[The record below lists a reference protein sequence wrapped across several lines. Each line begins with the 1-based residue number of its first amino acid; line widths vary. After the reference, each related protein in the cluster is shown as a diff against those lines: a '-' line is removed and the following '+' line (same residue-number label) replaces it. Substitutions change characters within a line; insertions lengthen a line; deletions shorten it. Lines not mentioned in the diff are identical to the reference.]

1 MEEFLVMQALK
12 WHVANKG
19 IFIHKDPFSISFMIG
34 NNINNV
40 QWFLELFSARVICC
54 TDRRAAVNG
63 QEAGHMIKVNV
74 L

>member
-1 MEEFLVMQALK
+1 
-12 WHVANKG
+12 
-19 IFIHKDPFSISFMIG
+19 MIG

>member
-1 MEEFLVMQALK
+1 MQALK
-12 WHVANKG
+12 LHVASTAM
-19 IFIHKDPFSISFMIG
+19 FIHKDPFSISFMIG

-40 QWFLELFSARVICC
+40 QRFLELFSARVICC

-63 QEAGHMIKVNV
+63 REAGHMIKVNV